1 MKDMKK
7 LFQMGIVMLSV
18 IVFSACTSDDSMSKR
33 AEGTYTVER
42 VTNMVGLPVGIPFT
56 PVTHTVQLKV
66 KAVADYFV
74 NITLPSST
82 YNYMGTQMTI
92 PEMTIENIPV
102 VDDLENGVAIP
113 NHRFVQE
120 DGKYIEGTI
129 SGDIEADGDVDLTVQ
144 YTYGNMPFQIKQ
156 EFESID

>member
-1 MKDMKK
+1 MKK
-7 LFQMGIVMLSV
+7 LFQMSIAMLSV

-42 VTNMVGLPVGIPFT
+42 VTNMVGLPVGVPFT
-56 PVTHTVQLKV
+56 PITNTVQLNV

-74 NITLPSST
+74 NITLPSTS
-82 YNYMGTQMTI
+82 YNYMGQ
-92 PEMTIENIPV
+92 EMTIQEVVIKNIPV
-102 VDDLENGVAIP
+102 IDDLENGVSIP
-113 NHRFVQE
+113 KHTFKQE

-129 SGDIEADGDVDLTVQ
+129 SGEIEADGDVDLTVQ